1 MSIDVYPSNWFGQ
14 HFDDEVHSL
23 VDYIHVMAYDFS
35 GPWSSPG
42 PHASYQQAIGSG
54 SDISSTGLSY
64 WTQYREWPRNKTIL
78 GLPFY
83 GRDFDRDGG
92 VGVAYR
98 DIVAQYSQAPDADQ
112 VANIYYNGV
121 QTITDKTQ
129 FVVDNEYPGIMIWEI
144 SHDTPEAATSLLHAV
159 DRIANP

>member
-1 MSIDVYPSNWFGQ
+1 MYPSDWFGQ

-42 PHASYQQAIGSG
+42 PCVLPTGSVPG
-54 SDISSTGLSY
+54 IFPPPGCHTGRSISRHHRPI
-64 WTQYREWPRNKTIL
+64 QYP
-78 GLPFY
+78 
-83 GRDFDRDGG
+83 
-92 VGVAYR
+92 
-98 DIVAQYSQAPDADQ
+98 QAPDADQ

-129 FVVDNEYPGIMIWEI
+129 FVVDNEYPGVMIWEI